1 MLPASFHLSGC
12 LICYFA
18 RTPPRHLVRVP
29 CIISYL
35 IPVPPSSFP
44 ACLPPRSPPRSQSS
58 RPSSCARTTL
68 PRAARRGPRSSSLP
82 GSMIPSQ
89 FLILSCTG
97 TGTHT
102 GMSIPCI
109 DLPTRSIIF
118 FRSIDSFWPRTPKSL
133 LDRRLL
139 CRLPTAPDTDAHPLI
154 RQPASG
160 LYLRP
165 GQKHTLLTTV

>member
-1 MLPASFHLSGC
+1 MPHFTCPAVSSIILREPLPV
-12 LICYFA
+12 
-18 RTPPRHLVRVP
+18 HLVHVP
-29 CIISYL
+29 CIIPDL

-44 ACLPPRSPPRSQSS
+44 ACLPPRSPPRSRSS
-58 RPSSCARTTL
+58 RPSSCARI
-68 PRAARRGPRSSSLP
+68 PCRARRGLRSSFLLRL
-82 GSMIPSQ
+82 MIPSS

-102 GMSIPCI
+102 GMSIPHEWI
-109 DLPTRSIIF
+109 YSIYHLF
-118 FRSIDSFWPRTPKSL
+118 SFYRFVLAHVPLKTL
-133 LDRRLL
+133 LGRRLL

-165 GQKHTLLTTV
+165 GQKHTIDRL